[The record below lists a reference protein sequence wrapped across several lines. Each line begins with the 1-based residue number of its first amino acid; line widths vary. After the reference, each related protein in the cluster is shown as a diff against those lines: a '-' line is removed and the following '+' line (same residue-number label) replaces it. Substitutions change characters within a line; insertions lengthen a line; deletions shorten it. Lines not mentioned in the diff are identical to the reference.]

1 MERIKLKSAQQISP
15 MMAGKSGKIRLFE
28 SVYVGRGYPLCLLP
42 IPGTSLRRKLL
53 EIQDDTGNSGR
64 TRHRSRSIF
73 LRAFPTPWT
82 GSGGGGRGR
91 GQGDID
97 GPVGS
102 LADVGM
108 RRGIS
113 RHTGTWKRRY
123 CVYVH
128 GIHVRNSRQTFVWLY
143 MNRLFS

>member
-82 GSGGGGRGR
+82 GSGGGGGGEVRAILMVQLGHLLTLECGVAFHDILELGNVDTVFTFTASMLGIRGR
-91 GQGDID
+91 
-97 GPVGS
+97 
-102 LADVGM
+102 
-108 RRGIS
+108 
-113 RHTGTWKRRY
+113 H
-123 CVYVH
+123 
-128 GIHVRNSRQTFVWLY
+128 
-143 MNRLFS
+143 LFGFT